1 MEREDQVSII
11 IDDGG
16 EILDA
21 GSETDSSSS
30 SSSSV
35 PKPDCFDAFT
45 RNGMMR
51 IGEESKEHRVIK
63 NQFLSGMNQLAEDTS
78 VVTIHRNICSTMYMK
93 ARFEAF
99 KSCVDAVRERRGDR
113 NVKCG
118 WYGASKQEILHI
130 ISFGFSR
137 CNGQSHGVGV
147 YLSTSKFI
155 LETFPSTIEDENGL
169 RHMLL
174 CYVEMGKMELIR
186 AGSKQIYPSSVE
198 FDSGVD
204 NLEDP
209 SRLVVW
215 SAYMNSFILPIY
227 IVSFKAPSFSIGSL
241 REQINEVRTGGE
253 KLSIAVLLPILVK
266 VFGPAKG
273 DMISKSLDD
282 HRKCKINRDQMIQ
295 SLKRIIGNDRML
307 ISVIKA
313 SRGNL
318 AVRAPNREGGSG
330 GNN

>member
-1 MEREDQVSII
+1 MEQEDQASII

-16 EILDA
+16 EILDT
-21 GSETDSSSS
+21 GSESDAS

-35 PKPDCFDAFT
+35 PKPDCFYEFT
-45 RNGMMR
+45 RNGMMK
-51 IGEESKEHRVIK
+51 IGEESKDYRLIK
-63 NQFLSGMNQLAEDTS
+63 NQFLTGMKQLANDTS
-78 VVTIHRNICSTMYMK
+78 VVAIHKNICSTLYMQ
-93 ARFEAF
+93 ARFNAF
-99 KSCVDAVRERRGDR
+99 KSCVHAVRERRRDR
-113 NVKCG
+113 NFKYG

-130 ISFGFSR
+130 ISYGFSR

-155 LETFPSTIEDENGL
+155 LEIFPSTIEDENGL
-169 RHMLL
+169 RHTLF

-215 SAYMNSFILPIY
+215 SAYMNSFILPIC
-227 IVSFKAPSFSIGSL
+227 ILSFKAPSLSIVSL
-241 REQINEVRTGGE
+241 REQINEVRPGGE
-253 KLSIAVLLPILVK
+253 MLSCAALFPNLVK
-266 VFGPAKG
+266 VFGPAKW
-273 DMISKSLDD
+273 DMICKSLDD
-282 HRKCKINRDQMIQ
+282 YRKCKISRVQMIQ
-295 SLKRIIGNDRML
+295 SLKRIIGSDPML
-307 ISVIKA
+307 MSVLKA
-313 SRGNL
+313 IRDKL
-318 AVRAPNREGGSG
+318 AVRAPNRSGGSR